1 MLRPT
6 LARWAICALAVS
18 ICVPAAMAKNKGKKS
33 IADCTSFQQDDKDDD
48 TVNLTVHNSCTI
60 PVDCSVSW
68 RVVCAPDSKTRRAVH
83 DSSKKFSLST
93 GSEETNEA
101 SATVCGDDGWAI
113 ESIKWGCE
121 PNKD

>member
-1 MLRPT
+1 M
-6 LARWAICALAVS
+6 ARWAICALAVS
-18 ICVPAAMAKNKGKKS
+18 VCVPAAVAKNKKS
-33 IADCTSFQQDDKDDD
+33 LADCTSFQQNDKGDDG
-48 TVNLTVHNSCTI
+48 VEITVHNSCTV

-83 DSSKKFSLST
+83 DTSKKFSLTT

-101 SATVCGDDGWAI
+101 TATICGDDGWTI

-121 PNKD
+121 PNKN